1 MKPQN
6 PVTPS
11 MPIVVRRRQV
21 LALPLLL
28 AGCADPYVL
37 GGGGDTRPP
46 PGPQP
51 GPQRVA
57 TLDVE
62 GEVEVTQGGRRF
74 RGQDGNALF
83 RGDEVRTF
91 ANSYAA
97 ITFVDGDRVW
107 LDYDTRVR
115 VGSLF
120 AYFGRVFASVSGIFQ
135 VDSEFVA
142 ASSEG
147 TEYTVTVGRGG
158 RNNFS
163 VAVRSGVV
171 RCQPRR
177 GRWAPIRLG
186 ASQRLRAMGDAQPAI
201 DRIDAREAQ
210 EEFGWVGRVSRPPI
224 PRQQYVPS
232 TRPQSP
238 TTPPQPTQPPAPQ
251 SPPPRTPAP
260 QTPAPQTPA
269 PQTPGVQP
277 PLTRPPSSQIYR
289 QPPPEPV
296 IR

>member
-1 MKPQN
+1 MNAPDPKS
-6 PVTPS
+6 PS
-11 MPIVVRRRQV
+11 TLVLVRRRRM

-28 AGCADPYVL
+28 AGCAEPYVV
-37 GGGGDTRPP
+37 GGGGARPP
-46 PGPQP
+46 PAP

-62 GEVEVTQGGRRF
+62 GDVEVVQSGRRF

-83 RGDEVRTF
+83 KGDEVRTF
-91 ANSYAA
+91 AGSYAA
-97 ITFVDGDRVW
+97 ITFADGDRVW

-147 TEYTVTVGRGG
+147 TEYTVTVGRGV
-158 RNNFS
+158 RNAFS
-163 VAVRSGVV
+163 VAVRSGGV
-171 RCQPRR
+171 RCAPRR
-177 GRWAPIRLG
+177 GRWAQIRLAAG
-186 ASQRLRAMGDAQPAI
+186 QRLRAQGELQPAI
-201 DRIDAREAQ
+201 DQMDAREAH
-210 EEFGWVGRVSRPPI
+210 EEFGWVDRISRVPVV
-224 PRQQYVPS
+224 PRQPYAPP

-238 TTPPQPTQPPAPQ
+238 PQSPRPQAPAPQ
-251 SPPPRTPAP
+251 AP
-260 QTPAPQTPA
+260 TTQTPPTQTP
-269 PQTPGVQP
+269 PTQTPPTKSPAVQP
-277 PLTRPPSSQIYR
+277 PLTRPPSSAPIYR
-289 QPPPEPV
+289 QPAPEPV